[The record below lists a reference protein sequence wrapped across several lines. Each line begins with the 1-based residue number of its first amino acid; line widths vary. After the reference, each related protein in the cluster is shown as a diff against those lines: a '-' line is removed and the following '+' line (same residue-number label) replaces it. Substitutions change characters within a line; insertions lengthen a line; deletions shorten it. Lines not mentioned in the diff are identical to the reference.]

1 MLRDRRGGQPGTMA
15 EIRLDRVTRTFGAV
29 VAVDSVSLEI
39 EDREFLVLLGPSGCG
54 KSTVLRLIAGLERP
68 SAGTVYIAGRDVT
81 GVAPRDRDLAMVFQS
96 YALYPH
102 MSVFDNIAFGI
113 RRRDLSRHELKEAV
127 NATARRLGIDG
138 LLDRRPGQLSG
149 GQRQRVA
156 LARAI
161 VRRPVAFLMDEPL
174 SNLDAKLRVQTRRE
188 LARLHEDLQTTTV
201 YVTHDQ
207 VEAMTLG
214 QRVAIIAAGRLQ
226 QVGRPQDVY
235 DRPANLFV
243 AGFIGSPPMN
253 IVPLERTATGFQSAG
268 GEIHVDGA
276 HVPPGAPETLALGF
290 RPEALQIGVPEG
302 PAAIAFSAPLLVAE
316 HLGAQVNLECAAGG
330 ASFVAVAPGHVR
342 ATPGESIPF
351 WCAPGDLHFFD
362 TRTGERL
369 P

>member
-1 MLRDRRGGQPGTMA
+1 MA
-15 EIRLDRVTRTFGAV
+15 EIRLDRVTRTFGRV

-39 EDREFLVLLGPSGCG
+39 QDREFLVLLGPSGCG
-54 KSTVLRLIAGLERP
+54 KSTMLRLIAGLERP
-68 SAGTVYIAGRDVT
+68 TAGAVYIAGRDVT
-81 GVAPRDRDLAMVFQS
+81 GVPPKDRDLAMVFQS

-113 RRRDLSRHELKEAV
+113 RQRDMSRHELKEAV
-127 NATARRLGIDG
+127 VATARRLGIDG

-188 LARLHEDLQTTTV
+188 LARLHQDLQTTTV
-201 YVTHDQ
+201 FVTHDQ

-214 QRVAIIAAGRLQ
+214 QRVAIMATGRLH
-226 QVGRPQDVY
+226 QVGRPQEVY
-235 DRPANLFV
+235 DRPANMFV

-253 IVPLERTATGFQSAG
+253 IIPLERAGGGFQSRG
-268 GEIHVDGA
+268 GQIRLDAA
-276 HVPPGAPETLALGF
+276 HVPPAAPETLALGV
-290 RPEALQIGVPEG
+290 RPEALHIGVPEG
-302 PAAIAFSAPLLVAE
+302 PAALTFTAPLQVAE
-316 HLGAQVNLECAAGG
+316 HLGAQVNLECATGD
-330 ASFVAVAPGHVR
+330 STFVAVAPGHVR
-342 ATPGESIPF
+342 AAPGDAIPF
-351 WCAPGDLHFFD
+351 WCAPAGLHFFD
-362 TRTGERL
+362 TRTGDRL